1 MGYYLSVLKKGQVYE
16 LDGQKI
22 QFVEKVG
29 KWFYFYACK
38 MNEWN
43 FKYEPTDEKISF
55 TLQQINYIKRAY
67 QTYNNGLR
75 KIGRDKVFPRIQ
87 KGVKNGR
94 KETD

>member
-29 KWFYFYACK
+29 KWFYFYVCK
-38 MNEWN
+38 MNEWS

-55 TLQQINYIKRAY
+55 TLEQINYIKRTY
-67 QTYNNGLR
+67 QKPNNGLR
-75 KIGRDKVFPRIQ
+75 MIGRDKVFPRI
-87 KGVKNGR
+87 
-94 KETD
+94 